1 MRKIL
6 LAIPLLWLAQILQ
19 AAQPTLPAL
28 SVPVTDNAVAAMKN
42 HGHWTLYS
50 FMGIGAKKTWDD
62 ITPASYALEPG
73 AKKWELTRPV
83 PGPVGRIGVAA
94 VAARDHIFLFG
105 GFVADR
111 GGRGTAVPDVNV
123 YEPSADRWW
132 RGADMPVPVGD
143 AVAGVFMNRFI
154 YILGGR
160 ANNGAAVNV
169 QIYDA
174 EKNKWRQGAPLPSY
188 GVFGHAGAIVDDTIL
203 YVDGVFTEASPNG
216 PRFVSTDECWYGKIN
231 HGNPTKIRWERLPN
245 HPGDAR
251 FNIAAGGSQKDEKI
265 YFSGGSAEGYDYT
278 GRTNDGKTA
287 VPSPMTFDFDLRRK
301 EWEVIDD
308 STPHPIMN
316 QHGLLVTDDGVVLIG
331 GMEQGS
337 TVSSQVTLIPTG
349 KKKN

>member
-143 AVAGVFMNRFI
+143 AVASPPPPSKDPWPVASLLPAAATAWAPRPRAAPTSPWSTRF
-154 YILGGR
+154 R
-160 ANNGAAVNV
+160 
-169 QIYDA
+169 
-174 EKNKWRQGAPLPSY
+174 
-188 GVFGHAGAIVDDTIL
+188 
-203 YVDGVFTEASPNG
+203 
-216 PRFVSTDECWYGKIN
+216 
-231 HGNPTKIRWERLPN
+231 RLP
-245 HPGDAR
+245 
-251 FNIAAGGSQKDEKI
+251 
-265 YFSGGSAEGYDYT
+265 
-278 GRTNDGKTA
+278 
-287 VPSPMTFDFDLRRK
+287 
-301 EWEVIDD
+301 
-308 STPHPIMN
+308 
-316 QHGLLVTDDGVVLIG
+316 
-331 GMEQGS
+331 
-337 TVSSQVTLIPTG
+337 
-349 KKKN
+349 